1 MNAVRRPGRYFRRGR
16 WLRVHAWIGALL
28 LIPLAVVAISGAG
41 LSFAR
46 EIDRVLA
53 PELWTLS
60 PPAHVEAAGVER
72 LIALVEA
79 HHPEAR
85 LQRIEMPARVQDT
98 AMVQLVDAR
107 GGPRQIF
114 VDPYRQTVV
123 GERPAGDDPR
133 QWLGEIHASLI
144 AGTPGRWLVVISA
157 AGLVILFLSGWVGRP
172 PRHGGGL
179 GRSHRGIVVVG
190 AWLWSIS
197 ALTGLWAV
205 AAGHSLSG
213 REAPPVHSGVESLHR
228 IEACGGAAV
237 ETVWWRD
244 DGRAVLRCRSP
255 GSVGPFGLTY
265 HAGGEGTAP
274 GAADWLAAVH
284 TGGLLGV
291 GGTVVWF
298 WGTLMLPVAM
308 ALGLLAFRRRRVAG
322 PAGGGG
328 YPVKEERSR

>member
-1 MNAVRRPGRYFRRGR
+1 M
-16 WLRVHAWIGALL
+16 RVHAWMGALL

-60 PPAHVEAAGVER
+60 PPTHVEAAGVER
-72 LIALVEA
+72 LVALVES

-85 LQRIEMPARVQDT
+85 LQRLEMPGRVQDT
-98 AMVQLVDAR
+98 AMLQLVDAR
-107 GGPRQIF
+107 GEPRQIF

-133 QWLGEIHASLI
+133 QWLGEMHASLI
-144 AGTPGRWLVVISA
+144 AGTPGRWLVILSSV
-157 AGLVILFLSGWVGRP
+157 GLVVLFLSGWVGRP
-172 PRHGGGL
+172 PRHGAGVGQ
-179 GRSHRGIVVVG
+179 SHRGIVVVG

-205 AAGHSLSG
+205 AAGHSLNG
-213 REAPPVHSGVESLHR
+213 REAPLVHSGVEASNGM
-228 IEACGGAAV
+228 EACGDATV
-237 ETVWWRD
+237 ETVWWRE

-255 GSVGPFGLTY
+255 GSVGPFGLAY
-265 HAGGEGTAP
+265 QAGGERSAP
-274 GAADWLAAVH
+274 GTADWLAAAH
-284 TGGLLGV
+284 TGGVLGV
-291 GGTVVWF
+291 GGSVVWF

-308 ALGLLAFRRRRVAG
+308 ALGLLAFRRRSLAR
-322 PAGGGG
+322 PAIGNG
-328 YPVKEERSR
+328 YPGKEERSR

>member
-1 MNAVRRPGRYFRRGR
+1 MR
-16 WLRVHAWIGALL
+16 LHAWIGVLL

-60 PPAHVEAAGVER
+60 PPDRVEAVGVER

-85 LQRIEMPARVQDT
+85 LQRLEMPARLQDT
-98 AMVQLVDAR
+98 AMARLVDAR
-107 GGPRQIF
+107 GEPRQIF
-114 VDPYRQTVV
+114 IDPYRQTVV
-123 GERPAGDDPR
+123 GERPAHEDPR

-144 AGTPGRWLVVISA
+144 AGTPGRWLVILSS
-157 AGLVILFLSGWVGRP
+157 AGLLVLFLSGWIGRP
-172 PRHGGGL
+172 PRHGGGV
-179 GRSHRGIVVVG
+179 GRSHRGIVTVG

-205 AAGHSLSG
+205 AAGYSLSG
-213 REAPPVHSGVESLHR
+213 REAPHANSGVETLVSS
-228 IEACGGAAV
+228 EACVDAAI
-237 ETVWWRD
+237 ETVWWRE

-255 GSVGPFGLTY
+255 GSVGPFGLAY
-265 HAGGEGTAP
+265 QAGGERSAP

-291 GGTVVWF
+291 GGNVVWF

-308 ALGLLAFRRRRVAG
+308 ALGLIAFRRRSLAR
-322 PAGGGG
+322 PAGRIGR
-328 YPVKEERSR
+328 PVKEERSR

>member
-1 MNAVRRPGRYFRRGR
+1 M
-16 WLRVHAWIGALL
+16 RVHAWIGGLL

-41 LSFAR
+41 LCFAH

-60 PPAHVEAAGVER
+60 PPDHVEAARVER
-72 LIALVEA
+72 LIALAEA

-85 LQRIEMPARVQDT
+85 LQRLEMPASVQDT
-98 AMVQLVDAR
+98 AMLQLVDAR
-107 GGPRQIF
+107 GEPRQIF

-133 QWLGEIHASLI
+133 QWLGEIHASLT
-144 AGTPGRWLVVISA
+144 AGTPGRWLVILSSV
-157 AGLVILFLSGWVGRP
+157 GLVVLFLSGRVGRP
-172 PRHGGGL
+172 PRHGGGV
-179 GRSHRGIVVVG
+179 GRSHRRIVTVG

-205 AAGHSLSG
+205 AAGYSLNG
-213 REAPPVHSGVESLHR
+213 REAPPVPSGVESS
-228 IEACGGAAV
+228 IGTEACGGAAI
-237 ETVWWRD
+237 ETAWWRE

-255 GSVGPFGLTY
+255 GSVGPFGVAY
-265 HAGGEGTAP
+265 YAGGERSAP

-291 GGTVVWF
+291 GGAVVWF

-322 PAGGGG
+322 PARGDG